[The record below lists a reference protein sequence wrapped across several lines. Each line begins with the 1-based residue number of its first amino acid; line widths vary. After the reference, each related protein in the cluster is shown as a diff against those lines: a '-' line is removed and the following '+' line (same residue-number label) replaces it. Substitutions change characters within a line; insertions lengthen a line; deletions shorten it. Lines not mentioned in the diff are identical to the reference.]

1 MKKTVVFLLAGILLY
16 SCTPREAPN
25 IFKDSRDGKVYKT
38 VTIGTQVWMAEN
50 LAYLP
55 FVVGPETMSDT
66 DPCYYVYGYYGT
78 DVATA
83 KTRSNYL
90 TYGVLYNWPGAMQG
104 EPSSDANP
112 SRVQGIC
119 PTGWHLPSD
128 AEWTQLINYLGDA
141 NVVGSKLKAT
151 THWESPNEGATN
163 ETGFTALP
171 GGYRNYSGAFNY
183 IGYYGDW
190 WSSTEYSTNT
200 AWYRGL
206 YYNYSGVTRGSNYKS
221 SGFSVRCVRD

>member
-1 MKKTVVFLLAGILLY
+1 MKKTVLFLLAGVLLY

-25 IFKDSRDGKVYKT
+25 TFKDSRDGKVYKT
-38 VTIGTQVWMAEN
+38 VTIGSQVWMAEN

-55 FVVGPETMSDT
+55 FVVGPETRSDT

-78 DVATA
+78 DVTTA

-90 TYGVLYNWPGAMQG
+90 TYGALYNWPAAMQG

-141 NVVGSKLKAT
+141 NVVGGKLKAT

-171 GGYRNYSGAFNY
+171 GGYYNTGGSFYL
-183 IGYYGDW
+183 IGNFGYW
-190 WSSTEYSTNT
+190 WSSTEFNSKY
-200 AWYRGL
+200 AWYRYLEDKTSIVYRNEYFKDWG
-206 YYNYSGVTRGSNYKS
+206 R
-221 SGFSVRCVRD
+221 SVRCVKD